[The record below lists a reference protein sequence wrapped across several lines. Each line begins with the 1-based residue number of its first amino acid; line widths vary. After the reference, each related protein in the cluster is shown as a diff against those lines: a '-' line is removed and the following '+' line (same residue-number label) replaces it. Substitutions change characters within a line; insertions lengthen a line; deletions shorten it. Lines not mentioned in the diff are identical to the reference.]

1 MLRRLTNIKINPL
14 PRITRIATSIRILP
28 SQLLI
33 RSKLPPRRLYTT
45 AAPAITIDQG
55 THLLSTRGTPG
66 QTKIIKK
73 IDSSKSLIQ
82 RFFYHHTLST
92 PPKDDNHVRSLQVT
106 DDNHVRS
113 HQAIVKKNL
122 AAFILKQT
130 DNTNHEL
137 ATYLTKHG
145 FCFGFTVC
153 NARMEFSKRLTQWD
167 KFLDVI
173 AQWDGS
179 IEKLNDRYQLSPKEK
194 SISLKEIFEDV
205 LKNILSC
212 YVTDPNYKTI
222 NPSQFIPKN
231 VLSKENDQDTHLA
244 FTKPIKKMFSAGG
257 NLTYLQLNKI
267 LDETAISN
275 NLCMLSSPS
284 HVIRISYNAATRQW
298 ITYNS
303 NYSITEKRKFFDTKA
318 ALFNEIKK
326 IFNRYLDNERIN
338 IGIHIASFE
347 HQDKALDRLTHEFSQ
362 IVKLNPV
369 SLLQQDG
376 VYMMIK
382 HDAESFLRII
392 NRLPCYTEAQQLQI
406 IKLISDSLG
415 DTTHKLITVMH
426 SIALYDTNCFIA
438 IINLAI
444 KEQQISGNNLLIKAI
459 AQHIQHAGP
468 NGLYIPLHYVAKT
481 NPTLLTSLLAQLK
494 NENVAANVLNKI
506 MNQKNQENETCYDLL
521 NQVHT
526 ASSCPQL
533 K

>member
-1 MLRRLTNIKINPL
+1 MLRRLLTNTKL

-33 RSKLPPRRLYTT
+33 RSKLPPRRQYTT
-45 AAPAITIDQG
+45 AAPAITIDPG
-55 THLLSTRGTPG
+55 THLLSTRGTPA

-73 IDSSKSLIQ
+73 IDYSKSLIK
-82 RFFYHHTLST
+82 RFFYHNTLST
-92 PPKDDNHVRSLQVT
+92 PPKDDNHARSLQPT

-130 DNTNHEL
+130 DNSNHEL

-145 FCFGFTVC
+145 FCFGFTIC

-167 KFLDVI
+167 KFLDLI

-179 IEKLNDRYQLSPKEK
+179 IEKLNDCYQLSPKEK

-212 YVTDPNYKTI
+212 YTSNPNYKTI
-222 NPSQFIPKN
+222 KPSQFISKN
-231 VLSKENDQDTHLA
+231 VLSKENDQNIHLD
-244 FTKPIKKMFSAGG
+244 FVKPIKKMFSAGG
-257 NLTYLQLNKI
+257 NLTFAQLNRFI
-267 LDETAISN
+267 DETAISN

-284 HVIRISYNAATRQW
+284 HVIRVSYDTTKQQW

-318 ALFNEIKK
+318 ALLNEIKK

-338 IGIHIASFE
+338 LGIHIASFE
-347 HQDKALDRLTHEFSQ
+347 QHNQALDNLTHEFSQ
-362 IVKLNPV
+362 MVKLNPI

-382 HDAESFLRII
+382 HDAESFLKII
-392 NRLPCYTEAQQLQI
+392 NLLPWYTKTQQLQI
-406 IKLISDSLG
+406 IKLIANSLG
-415 DTTHKLITVMH
+415 DTTHKSITVMH
-426 SIALYDTNCFIA
+426 SIALYDMNCFIA

-444 KEQQISGNNLLIKAI
+444 KEQLNGNNLLIKAI

-468 NGLYIPLHYVAKT
+468 DGVYIPLHSFAKT
-481 NPTLLTSLLAQLK
+481 HPTLLTSLFEQLK
-494 NENVAANVLNKI
+494 NENVTADVLNKI
-506 MNQKNQENETCYDLL
+506 KIMTQKNQENETCYSLL
-521 NQVHT
+521 NETQT
-526 ASSCPQL
+526 ASYSPAV
-533 K
+533 